1 MRVVFRSGAKT
12 WLRYI
17 PVSQSR
23 YVDKSEIKVM
33 DAQAVDIPQINGK
46 EKKKRS
52 RKGYSLLLVTYCH
65 ESFAWIIASENMFLI
80 S

>member
-46 EKKKRS
+46 EKKK
-52 RKGYSLLLVTYCH
+52 V
-65 ESFAWIIASENMFLI
+65 
-80 S
+80 